1 MRYQVIDA
9 KGDAPQQ
16 DDIDDRN
23 QGLVPSGFMKLRVVQ
38 FVDQSP
44 KKERRHHRK
53 EDRMGDTS
61 MKGQRLDI
69 IHKRVGEYIQI
80 RYGAPDGSPHHGP
93 VANLTAKGNF
103 ADRSTKNDLCE

>member
-1 MRYQVIDA
+1 MRHQVIDA

-16 DDIDDRN
+16 GDIDDRN
-23 QGLVPSGFMKLRVVQ
+23 QGLVRSGFMKLSVVQ

-44 KKERRHHRK
+44 KKERSHNGK

-69 IHKRVGEYIQI
+69 IHKRIGEYIQI
-80 RYGAPDGSPHHGP
+80 RYGAPDSSPHHGS
-93 VANLTAKGNF
+93 VANLTAEGNF
-103 ADRSTKNDLCE
+103 ADRCTKNDLGE